1 METAIAPR
9 CLRYDRSLLQ
19 QQQQLTLSSAHSRGP
34 WGPCPR
40 DTPCTSS
47 LAPAASNC
55 FRRGASPLQAAVAKS
70 GCVLRRGSKDG
81 GVVCDGLYSTNSAF
95 SCYALGSL
103 CFCVYLWFGHHSYSP
118 DQLAH
123 YYTLGN
129 LLDWTSPWSQ
139 ASTIPPPPD
148 KFLDMQLALNP
159 TAPCKQ
165 SIKKTVETMHRGQ
178 NLFQHAIYIQTR
190 RHRFK
195 TCTPLRDDLYDLCR
209 TDDIF
214 PLQFTL

>member
-1 METAIAPR
+1 MVVWCVMGCTARILHFHVTRWVR
-9 CLRYDRSLLQ
+9 CVFVFICGLVIT
-19 QQQQLTLSSAHSRGP
+19 LTLQINSLIIIHSATFWTGQARGH
-34 WGPCPR
+34 
-40 DTPCTSS
+40 
-47 LAPAASNC
+47 
-55 FRRGASPLQAAVAKS
+55 RRLP
-70 GCVLRRGSKDG
+70 
-81 GVVCDGLYSTNSAF
+81 F
-95 SCYALGSL
+95 
-103 CFCVYLWFGHHSYSP
+103 
-118 DQLAH
+118 
-123 YYTLGN
+123 
-129 LLDWTSPWSQ
+129 
-139 ASTIPPPPD
+139 PPPPD